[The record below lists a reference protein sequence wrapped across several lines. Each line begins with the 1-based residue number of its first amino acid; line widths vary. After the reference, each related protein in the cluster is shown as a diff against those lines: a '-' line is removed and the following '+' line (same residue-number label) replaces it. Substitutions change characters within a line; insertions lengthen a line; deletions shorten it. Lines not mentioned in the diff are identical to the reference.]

1 MKNIIFILITFLTYT
16 ILAQPPGGG
25 GRRQQ
30 GTSAQSN
37 QTQKPVKFN
46 ASNMAGIFYYDIED
60 VIKKTKVKEE
70 NNQFLVSKEL
80 KNYNFKVKEISF
92 LNSKK
97 FTDLD
102 AVVNS
107 IPQGGDIE
115 VIKKLRTKI
124 DELIKPV
131 REDIHEMEKVLND
144 NLSKILS
151 EKQFK
156 KWLKYQKKKKES
168 IQPKRAKNNQRQGQR
183 QMQNGGGRRRQ

>member
-1 MKNIIFILITFLTYT
+1 MKNVIFIVITFLSFNVF
-16 ILAQPPGGG
+16 AQPPGGG

-30 GTSAQSN
+30 GQSPQSN
-37 QTQKPVKFN
+37 QTQKEVKFN
-46 ASNMAGIFYYDIED
+46 ASNMAGVFYYDIKE
-60 VIKKTKVKEE
+60 VIKKTKVKGD

-102 AVVNS
+102 VVVNS
-107 IPQGGDIE
+107 ISKGGDME
-115 VIKKLRTKI
+115 ARKNLRKKV

-131 REDIHEMEKVLND
+131 RDDIHEIEKELND
-144 NLSKILS
+144 NLEKILS

-168 IQPKRAKNNQRQGQR
+168 FQPKRPQNNQRQGQR
-183 QMQNGGGRRRQ
+183 QMQNGGGMRRQ